1 VGDIRRLLKR
11 NSKQEAKTEYNFQAP
26 AVSADKVQLVD
37 KTSGLSFVGLW
48 WFLVLG
54 LTGLAFLMR
63 RKGLATQSLWFDE
76 TDLVSRASQDLPAIL
91 KSFFKPGENGP
102 LYTLFMHFWVQL
114 AGTGEAAVRTPSLI
128 AGTLAVPLIFL
139 VGRKLGGLAVGLV
152 AALLLTVS
160 PYHLWYSQDAKMYPL
175 ALCLTLASVYF
186 FLRGLESNKKGWWF
200 AYVIITTLGFYIHL
214 MTVLIVAVELTYF
227 LVSRFIHKATLRAE
241 FKVQSSNSTHS
252 KGLFSSKN
260 GVSNFVSENSKS
272 GIQSLELEIWNL
284 KPGTRKLALIS
295 LGLLTLP
302 YLPIALWQL
311 VALRDG
317 TVGNGWFQPVGLLE
331 MLNTLGR
338 RFGVN
343 RSLEPWETIG
353 ALTFAGLA
361 GLGLV
366 VIWRGLGQRF
376 RVSRPVA
383 LFLTIYLVLPIL
395 AFYGL
400 TTRLPLF
407 ADRYLLIASPA
418 YYLLVACGLV
428 WLAQRSWPLGLAALG
443 LGLVCAVIA
452 LRSFNYS
459 TEPQKE
465 DWRGAMRWLSE
476 QVRPGDEVFVIP
488 GYLDSAVK
496 YYFKPGFDVP
506 LITVPGDILDDHD
519 DVQLND
525 FLQKAIRGHERA
537 WLITS
542 PDRYSQEDKK
552 QFVRTGWFDYNT
564 AMFSDPAVKVGV
576 TIYGYSF
583 KLIPGTNTEFFP
595 RTATTDYQVGDGL
608 RLEGYNYSSASG
620 LATGTV
626 RYGDYLHLSFF
637 WRKLNFDT
645 ASYVMK
651 VRLLD
656 KEGRDTGTSYA
667 ALPLNGYFTTDRW
680 HRNEAVRD
688 YRDLFIHVPPGEY
701 QLELSVYPANDPQAP
716 LLVQG
721 SEQEKQVNGAAQIL
735 LKQPIIVQSAVA
747 K

>member
-1 VGDIRRLLKR
+1 MGDIRRLLKR
-11 NSKQEAKTEYNFQAP
+11 NSKPEAKTEYHFQAP

-102 LYTLFMHFWVQL
+102 LYTLFMHFWVQF

-175 ALCLTLASVYF
+175 ALCMTLASVYL
-186 FLRGLESNKKGWWF
+186 FLRGFESNKKGWWF

-214 MTVLIVAVELTYF
+214 MTALIVGVELVYF
-227 LVSRFIHKATLRAE
+227 LA
-241 FKVQSSNSTHS
+241 
-252 KGLFSSKN
+252 
-260 GVSNFVSENSKS
+260 
-272 GIQSLELEIWNL
+272 QSLRLHPRTWNL
-284 KPGTRKLALIS
+284 KPETRKLALIS

-366 VIWRGLGQRF
+366 VVWLGLGQRF

-428 WLAQRSWPLGLAALG
+428 WLGQRFWP
-443 LGLVCAVIA
+443 CARA
-452 LRSFNYS
+452 TRLRS
-459 TEPQKE
+459 P
-465 DWRGAMRWLSE
+465 
-476 QVRPGDEVFVIP
+476 
-488 GYLDSAVK
+488 
-496 YYFKPGFDVP
+496 
-506 LITVPGDILDDHD
+506 
-519 DVQLND
+519 
-525 FLQKAIRGHERA
+525 
-537 WLITS
+537 
-542 PDRYSQEDKK
+542 
-552 QFVRTGWFDYNT
+552 
-564 AMFSDPAVKVGV
+564 
-576 TIYGYSF
+576 
-583 KLIPGTNTEFFP
+583 
-595 RTATTDYQVGDGL
+595 
-608 RLEGYNYSSASG
+608 
-620 LATGTV
+620 
-626 RYGDYLHLSFF
+626 
-637 WRKLNFDT
+637 
-645 ASYVMK
+645 
-651 VRLLD
+651 
-656 KEGRDTGTSYA
+656 
-667 ALPLNGYFTTDRW
+667 
-680 HRNEAVRD
+680 
-688 YRDLFIHVPPGEY
+688 
-701 QLELSVYPANDPQAP
+701 
-716 LLVQG
+716 
-721 SEQEKQVNGAAQIL
+721 
-735 LKQPIIVQSAVA
+735 
-747 K
+747 